1 MGEEAYRQILR
12 QSVLSDNSR
21 ALRAVR
27 EVGER
32 IARVADRPDYRW
44 EFRVIYDP
52 EMVNAF
58 ALPGGKVAVYTGLF
72 PVARDD
78 AGLAVVL
85 GHEVAHALL
94 RHAGERMSQSG
105 IVGAGLAL
113 VGASG
118 VNPQI
123 LQALGLGAS
132 VGLILPFSRAQEAE
146 ADRVGLILMAK
157 AGYDPRVAVEL
168 WERMEKKESGQSP
181 PEFLST
187 HPGYQR
193 RTQQLKEWIP
203 EALEYYRPTNEP
215 WEALPSLQ
223 ELETPALRA
232 EAELLKRIQALN
244 QQVTNPQRERA
255 VVEILAYRLR
265 LDPSLI
271 FRERQQLGIGYGD
284 YAALQG
290 LSSLGRS
297 PLRQIAVDYQKG
309 VSWLDLCQNHGGRI
323 SDLTRWMEDIRREL
337 KGAPGLNR

>member
-1 MGEEAYRQILR
+1 M
-12 QSVLSDNSR
+12 
-21 ALRAVR
+21 
-27 EVGER
+27 
-32 IARVADRPDYRW
+32 
-44 EFRVIYDP
+44 
-52 EMVNAF
+52 
-58 ALPGGKVAVYTGLF
+58 
-72 PVARDD
+72 
-78 AGLAVVL
+78 
-85 GHEVAHALL
+85 
-94 RHAGERMSQSG
+94 
-105 IVGAGLAL
+105 
-113 VGASG
+113 
-118 VNPQI
+118 NPQI

-132 VGLILPFSRAQEAE
+132 VGLILPFSRSQESE

-203 EALEYYRPTNEP
+203 EALKYYRPTNES

-284 YAALQG
+284 YAALRG

-309 VSWLDLCQNHGGRI
+309 VSWLDLCRNHGGRI
-323 SDLTRWMEDIRREL
+323 SDLTRWVEDIRREL
-337 KGAPGLNR
+337 KGAPGLSR